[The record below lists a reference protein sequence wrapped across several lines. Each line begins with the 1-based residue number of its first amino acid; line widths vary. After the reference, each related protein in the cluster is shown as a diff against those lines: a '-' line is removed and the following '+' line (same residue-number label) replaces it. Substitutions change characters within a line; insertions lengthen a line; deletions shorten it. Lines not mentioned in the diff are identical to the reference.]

1 MKRFNWT
8 PSALTKLR
16 KLSKTQ
22 TMQQVADEIGCNKNA
37 VRGKARSEG
46 IKFQKYGERH
56 HSAKYTDHDVY
67 LARALVDE
75 GLTMTEAGKKLEIPQ
90 PVVSMYYR
98 NVYRNHDSVQY

>member
-1 MKRFNWT
+1 MNRFIWT

-16 KLSKTQ
+16 RLAKNH
-22 TMQQVADEIGCNKNA
+22 TMQQVADEIGCSKNA
-37 VRGKARSEG
+37 VRGKARIEG

-75 GLTMTEAGKKLEIPQ
+75 GVTMTEAGRKLEIPQ

-98 NVYRNHDSVQY
+98 NVYRNNDSVQC